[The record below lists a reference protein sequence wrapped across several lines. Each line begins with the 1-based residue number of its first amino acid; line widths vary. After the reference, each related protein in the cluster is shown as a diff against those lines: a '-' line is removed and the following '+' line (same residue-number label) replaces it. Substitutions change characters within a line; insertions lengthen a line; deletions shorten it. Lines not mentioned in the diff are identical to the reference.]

1 MNQLSCTTLTIPKGY
16 SDLYNSMILL
26 QGCSFVK
33 KIKENFNAVARLLLH
48 IKSD

>member
-1 MNQLSCTTLTIPKGY
+1 MNQLLCTTLTIPKGY
-16 SDLYNSMILL
+16 SDLYNSVSLL